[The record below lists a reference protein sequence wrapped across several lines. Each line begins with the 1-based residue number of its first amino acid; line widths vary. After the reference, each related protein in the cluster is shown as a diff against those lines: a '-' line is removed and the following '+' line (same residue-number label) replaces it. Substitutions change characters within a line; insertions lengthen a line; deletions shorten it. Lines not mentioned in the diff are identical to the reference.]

1 MSTTARYR
9 AGRVG
14 WLGLAAL
21 TGCVSLR
28 APVPMASRSDLFEP
42 GPARCL
48 VVFLPGRGDA
58 ADTFFD
64 EGFVTAVRR
73 SGLSIDLVAAD
84 AELGYYA
91 NASFITRLDEDV
103 LTPARRRGYARS
115 WIVGASMGGF
125 GSLFY
130 ASQHPEQVDGVL
142 ALAPWLG
149 DAGATDPIRAAGG
162 LARWQPPPPA
172 RFDAGNYQAQL
183 WRWLR
188 EVTVEGRPGP
198 SIWLGWGSHDRLG
211 RSDEL
216 LAAALPGDR
225 VLHAPGG
232 HQWATWRELLGEFLE
247 RSELAAD
254 CGR

>member
-1 MSTTARYR
+1 MNATARYR
-9 AGRVG
+9 AGRVV

-28 APVPMASRSDLFEP
+28 APVPMASRPDLVEP
-42 GPARCL
+42 GPAMCL
-48 VVFLPGRGDA
+48 VVFLPGRGDGA
-58 ADTFFD
+58 RTFFD
-64 EGFVTAVRR
+64 EGFVAAVRR
-73 SGLSIDLVAAD
+73 TGLSIDLVAAD

-91 NASFITRLDEDV
+91 SGSFIARLDEDV
-103 LTPARRRGYARS
+103 LAPARRRGYART
-115 WIVGASMGGF
+115 WLVGASMGGF

-149 DAGATDPIRAAGG
+149 DAGATDSIRAAGG

-172 RFDAGNYQAQL
+172 PSDAGNYQAQL

-198 SIWLGWGSHDRLG
+198 ALWLGWGNGDRLG

-232 HQWATWRELLGEFLE
+232 HQWPTWRELLGEFLE